1 MKIYNSIIIL
11 LAVGFCYLLSIM
23 GSGCAQIG
31 MPTGGPRDTIPP
43 VLLNANPPNK
53 TVHFDGN
60 RITFTFDEYVHL
72 QDLQKYLLVAP
83 EPKIIPNI
91 TSKLKTVSIRIRDT
105 LQANTTY
112 SFQFGDALQD
122 INENN
127 PIHNFTYVFST
138 GSYIDSLTFSGNV
151 VLAETGKVDS
161 TMLVFLYKNLDDS
174 AVYKQKPRY
183 VARLDSAGKFQFR
196 YLAAGTY
203 HLYALKDESG
213 QKMYNNPSQLF
224 AFADSVIHISNHV
237 TPVELFA
244 YVEEKNTKPTTN
256 TGAAIK
262 KNPEKT
268 LKYTT
273 SLSNNVQDLL
283 TPLKINFQV
292 PLKNYDSTK
301 IHLTDTLYHPVQT
314 AAILIDT
321 TFKQITVKNNWIED
335 TRYKLVID
343 KDFAIDT
350 LGDELKKPDT
360 LSFKTKAEREYGSLK
375 LNFTNL
381 QKIAHPVLQFVQN
394 NEIVDSFKITS
405 PTLTIKLFN
414 PGDYELRILNDE
426 NENGTWDPG
435 NYHLKKQP
443 EKVIA
448 IPKKISIRADWDNE
462 SNVEL

>member
-105 LQANTTY
+105 LQTNTTY

-256 TGAAIK
+256 TAAAIK